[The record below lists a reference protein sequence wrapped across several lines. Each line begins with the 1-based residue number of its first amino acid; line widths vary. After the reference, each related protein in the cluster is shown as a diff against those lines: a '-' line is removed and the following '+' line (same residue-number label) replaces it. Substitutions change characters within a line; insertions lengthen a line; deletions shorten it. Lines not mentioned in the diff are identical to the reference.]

1 MKAKNLYQLILFVIM
16 QFALSS
22 CAVIGD
28 IFKTG
33 MGVGAFAV
41 VLIIVLVIFFF
52 SRAGKK

>member
-1 MKAKNLYQLILFVIM
+1 MKNQLSIIALFI
-16 QFALSS
+16 FLITLSS
-22 CAVIGD
+22 CAAIGD

-41 VLIIVLVIFFF
+41 VLIIVLAIFFF